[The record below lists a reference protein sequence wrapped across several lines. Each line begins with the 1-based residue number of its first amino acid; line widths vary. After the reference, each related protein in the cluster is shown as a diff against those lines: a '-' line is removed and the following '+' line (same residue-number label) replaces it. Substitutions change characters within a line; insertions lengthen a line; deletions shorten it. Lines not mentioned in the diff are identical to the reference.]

1 MVQFKVITGLVH
13 LYGHSFKPSSEFHDV
28 YALSMQYQMI
38 PMTLDQVTS
47 QHHKVFV
54 PPMSSVPLA
63 VRPARSEKSLGK
75 VVVDLS
81 EEDLVYVEVALNQT
95 DCMAINDFVR
105 DAASVDPASMHS
117 IVIFR
122 ELRSTIVEIL
132 SKCFP
137 VYCHTS
143 SNQVGVIKWIVTT
156 IGCTSIVLRCSKK
169 TQKFYYS
176 E

>member
-1 MVQFKVITGLVH
+1 MVQFKVIVGLMD

-28 YALSMQYQMI
+28 YALSMQYQMV
-38 PMTLDQVTS
+38 PVTLDQITS
-47 QHHKVFV
+47 LQQKVFV
-54 PPMSSVPLA
+54 PPISSVPLA

-81 EEDLVYVEVALNQT
+81 EEDSVYVEVALSQT
-95 DCMAINDFVR
+95 DCMAVNDFVR
-105 DAASVDPASMHS
+105 DAASVDPASVCS

-132 SKCFP
+132 SRCFP
-137 VYCHTS
+137 FYCHTS
-143 SNQVGVIKWIVTT
+143 CNQVGFIKWMVAKIA
-156 IGCTSIVLRCSKK
+156 CTFVVFRCSKK
-169 TQKFYYS
+169 TQKLCYS